1 MNNKSKIRAVARS
14 IGTKSTIAIIIA
26 FLLTIAATCVGGYW
40 LYRAIKQDMQLQG
53 KVNAVQAAKE
63 YVCPGKQGFIHYKND
78 ICFPNLPLLRIKR
91 YQLF

>member
-14 IGTKSTIAIIIA
+14 IGTKSTIAIIIV

-63 YVCPGKQGFIHYKND
+63 Y
-78 ICFPNLPLLRIKR
+78 LLRLGCVEVSELAGM
-91 YQLF
+91 LFFMSDI